1 MFVGLAVSILKR
13 VIEKENIKRFFF
25 FNIVSA

>member
-1 MFVGLAVSILKR
+1 MFVGLAGSFLKR

-25 FNIVSA
+25 LNIVSA